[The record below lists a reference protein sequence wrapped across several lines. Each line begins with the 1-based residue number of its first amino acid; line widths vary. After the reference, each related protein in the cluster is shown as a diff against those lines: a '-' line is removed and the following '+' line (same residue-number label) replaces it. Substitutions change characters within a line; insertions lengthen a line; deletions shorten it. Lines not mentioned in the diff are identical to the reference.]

1 MLKHEISRQGDVT
14 VLRVLEEN
22 LDAITVSSDGRSLVD
37 QVVDQQAIKVVVD
50 ISAVKTIDSSGVA
63 VIVSLFKRLRSM
75 GGGVRV
81 AGLHG
86 QPKEIFQFLR
96 LDQALPIFSSV
107 DDAAKN
113 F

>member
-1 MLKHEISRQGDVT
+1 MLKHEISRRGEVL
-14 VLRVLEEN
+14 VLRVQEEN
-22 LDAITVSSDGRSLVD
+22 LDAITVSSEGRSLVD
-37 QVVDQQAIKVVVD
+37 QVVDQQVNKVVVD
-50 ISAVKTIDSSGVA
+50 ISEVKTIDSSGVA
-63 VIVSLFKRLRSM
+63 VIVSLFKRLRAV

-86 QPKEIFQFLR
+86 QPKEIFHFLR
-96 LDQALPIFSSV
+96 LDQALPIFASV